1 MGRAS
6 DKNYITGWACAVGAS
21 QGVVKYR
28 EATRHTFHDPRIAA
42 LDPRNLKRD

>member
-1 MGRAS
+1 MDSNGEPRI
-6 DKNYITGWACAVGAS
+6 NLY
-21 QGVVKYR
+21 QGVVKYQ